1 MLRQC
6 RGRNSNGKGCSR
18 FIAEWDNHPVC
29 FSCRDC
35 SQDNPC
41 DVCSVWD
48 TCLWSKASAAKA
60 KAVSK
65 RANLCKVGVAVQ
77 QDGSSR
83 DSSLPSS
90 EGNEVPVANNS
101 SVVGVEVPSSR
112 ALALTGP
119 NLGAQSLEI
128 STAGN
133 GTGSSSQPSCQKAPD
148 NCSGASRRRSRSPL
162 EVSEHLAVVHDD
174 RRHGSRAR
182 SRRSH
187 RSRSGS
193 TRLPRAYRVRSRGRS
208 CRSTKSHR
216 SSSLTSSAGSE
227 RSLGGSRAY
236 SPRVHG
242 SRARRSH
249 SRRSRRD
256 GTRSPRSKRS
266 RCRSRQH
273 RRSRS
278 SRRPRSRHHGSRSY
292 IREKSRSY
300 SRSSHSRSSSRD
312 TRMSRHVVNPRSQSL
327 SNATSEFSGFSSLA
341 APTASQASAF
351 PPLPSEHGAQP
362 DMRSLLRQLLA
373 EELNALSGSRK
384 RPRSRSTS
392 RERVTERSHTA
403 PDPDPLDEQGTA
415 DVQVSVG
422 DVSHRNSPTEDTVP
436 NLNRVSSL
444 NEEPEFQIRPLPGE
458 TIGSDEDDSDDHNQ
472 ERLEEDE
479 TGNSEQSS
487 ESAQLPYI
495 EALQSLRTRL
505 GSHLCPETVQD
516 EPKTGASALDFFDK
530 KSKATVH
537 PALPQSRLI
546 LEAVSKINSKLQG
559 ENPIP
564 GSPLDSYP
572 KGLGTN
578 RFPSLYMK
586 PKVFGQESYKISD
599 PTLDIVPPPID
610 PSFREVLRQ
619 GASHPTS
626 HVVQLQQLE
635 GWEKL
640 ARAGIHISSHADMF
654 LYGILSALN
663 SSAPS
668 QTDLAEVRRYLQAL
682 AQSHKHLFDVLV
694 RLTSGPMLAR
704 RDAFLDKC
712 ALDSSVKS
720 SLRVQPLESATLF
733 GSKMPDVAKT
743 YKEDLTRR
751 SLQNAAVAH
760 LPSKKQKKAAPK
772 QEAVKLVVNA
782 SDSGQRQVLSK
793 PVGSSKSSQGSSSYS
808 KNKKKRKSKGA
819 GSQK

>member
-1 MLRQC
+1 
-6 RGRNSNGKGCSR
+6 
-18 FIAEWDNHPVC
+18 
-29 FSCRDC
+29 
-35 SQDNPC
+35 
-41 DVCSVWD
+41 
-48 TCLWSKASAAKA
+48 
-60 KAVSK
+60 
-65 RANLCKVGVAVQ
+65 
-77 QDGSSR
+77 
-83 DSSLPSS
+83 
-90 EGNEVPVANNS
+90 
-101 SVVGVEVPSSR
+101 
-112 ALALTGP
+112 
-119 NLGAQSLEI
+119 
-128 STAGN
+128 
-133 GTGSSSQPSCQKAPD
+133 
-148 NCSGASRRRSRSPL
+148 
-162 EVSEHLAVVHDD
+162 
-174 RRHGSRAR
+174 
-182 SRRSH
+182 
-187 RSRSGS
+187 
-193 TRLPRAYRVRSRGRS
+193 
-208 CRSTKSHR
+208 
-216 SSSLTSSAGSE
+216 
-227 RSLGGSRAY
+227 
-236 SPRVHG
+236 
-242 SRARRSH
+242 
-249 SRRSRRD
+249 
-256 GTRSPRSKRS
+256 
-266 RCRSRQH
+266 
-273 RRSRS
+273 
-278 SRRPRSRHHGSRSY
+278 
-292 IREKSRSY
+292 
-300 SRSSHSRSSSRD
+300 
-312 TRMSRHVVNPRSQSL
+312 MSRHVVNPRSQSS
-327 SNATSEFSGFSSLA
+327 SNVASEFSGFSSLA
-341 APTASQASAF
+341 APTASQASVF
-351 PPLPSEHGAQP
+351 PPLPPDHGAQP

-373 EELNALSGSRK
+373 EELNSLSGSQK
-384 RPRSRSTS
+384 RPRSLSTS
-392 RERVTERSHTA
+392 RERVSERSHTA

-444 NEEPEFQIRPLPGE
+444 NEEPEFQIGPLPGE
-458 TIGSDEDDSDDHNQ
+458 TIGSDEDDPDDHNQ

-516 EPKTGASALDFFDK
+516 EPKTGASALDFFDE

-572 KGLGTN
+572 KGMGTN

-619 GASHPTS
+619 GASLPTS

-640 ARAGIHISSHADMF
+640 TRAGIHISSHADMF
-654 LYGILSALN
+654 LYVILSALN

-668 QTDLAEVRRYLQAL
+668 QADLADVRRYLQAL

-704 RDAFLDKC
+704 RDVFLDKC

-720 SLRVQPLESATLF
+720 SLRVQPLDSATLF

-743 YKEDLTRR
+743 NKEDLTRR

-760 LPSKKQKKAAPK
+760 LPSKKQKKAVPK

-793 PVGSSKSSQGSSSYS
+793 PVGSSKSSQGSSSYP